1 MAPARRKGSGRAAA
15 AAAAAAAQQ
24 WKVGDL
30 VLAKMKG
37 FPAWPAV
44 VSEPEKWGF
53 TSVKKKLLVYFYGT
67 QQIAFCN
74 YADIE
79 AFTEEKKK
87 SLLVKRQGKGAD
99 FVRAVDEI
107 IDIYESLKKQNHNQ
121 LISSNN
127 GIKPEAGNSEIPIND
142 SGRESPELSSD
153 AAKDNKLEASCALI
167 GTRDVV
173 HTEGADAIFLEG
185 DCCKVNLAP
194 NVLTEK
200 VSILDELRQNRT
212 STSTSSR
219 KKRQRDPLL
228 ENNTIR
234 NRCSSLRRTRSST
247 NGEPK
252 KFESTEQLNG
262 CDVASGDLISDEVKV
277 EPMQNNSIR
286 DMQCTS
292 DNYDPSSGSALLPSN
307 GCQTSNS
314 SEVPRISNG
323 SNCKAEVSSDG
334 FLEKDVRLNGK
345 FDLQMQTIVFKK
357 KRKII
362 RKPVTRAV
370 ECDRLNKDS
379 EFQVELNGSLYES
392 LSRSEVHQCINKSD
406 GDEHLPLVKRARVR
420 MGKPSAEEEEASELV
435 VAKNELE
442 VLIPP
447 DKCADHDVS
456 KHDTSTI
463 SGNNCFTD
471 GMSLESKEFSSSSP
485 ANDRSGSLGSD
496 TFWKLKDNKPKD
508 LTVDVEAALPP
519 SKRLHRALKAMSANA
534 VETINEYPESPRRK
548 ELIPNGSM
556 LSPKA
561 NSVNHPAEVN
571 VGSPTRSDST
581 RPLDSPIG
589 KNSTPGLTVQSG
601 DLPTIC
607 SSGMTSND
615 ILNGSLES
623 GCNELPTDFKKCDEP
638 LTPIPVG
645 SAVCDKTIPSCS
657 VKYTEN
663 NINATLSEAMPNK
676 LCTLLEKRNESEML
690 IPLKECSNFHI
701 DESGDG
707 AVERIK
713 QNKDYISD
721 AKGGS
726 GSFPP
731 NGNDVAE
738 SATIVC
744 STTSNSSGATKP
756 SSIQSD
762 GDNHTCNMHISPDL
776 FPKELRSRVP
786 LKDMCISPDST
797 SMKDL
802 IAAAQAKRLLSRS
815 TSFSDNFLD
824 SKLNQEAVVS
834 PSPGQKETHA
844 RHVSPS
850 NSVIRASSTSDRVH
864 NPQNSYRSPYD
875 SLTQRNSHK
884 FSVQTE
890 ANAARKAF
898 EALLCTLTRTKESIG
913 RATRLAIECAKHG
926 IAGEVMDII
935 LEYVE
940 KESSLHKR
948 VDLFFLVDSIT
959 QCSRTQ
965 KGGAG
970 DVYPSLVQS
979 VLPRL
984 LSSVAPPGHTAWE
997 NRRQCLKVLRLWL
1010 ERKTLPEYIIRHHI
1024 REIESINEASFGSA
1038 SSRRPMRT
1046 ERAVHDPLREM
1057 EGMLVDEYGSNTSF
1071 QLPSLLSTSVLED
1084 EEGAL
1089 SEEER
1094 NFEAVTPERDVQD
1107 DDHDISATQTSAE
1120 KHRHILEDVDGELE
1134 MEDVAP
1140 PCEDEGN
1147 PPSQVAKGD
1156 GSCASIHQ
1164 PGCQD
1169 PQDFPPPLPEDTPP
1183 SPPPLPSSPPPSVPP
1198 CPAPVSSVPQLQ
1210 SGYHTPADPAES
1222 HLSSGTHNPQNQ
1234 QSQCNACRPHK
1245 PSELNPNVISSEPMQ
1260 FYNSGFGGH
1269 HPAQLPPPPP
1279 PPLPPPVV
1287 PVGPPGSYGNF
1298 SVPHPPVHPGN
1309 NFQPLPP
1316 PPPAVSNQFSF
1327 VQPERQQRIQSWGSS
1342 CSYSERYHQHNL
1354 HDRGDFY
1361 GDRNVNGPMQHEIVE
1376 RAKYTAPIQ
1385 PPAPSM
1391 PDQFGEPPAS
1401 LSHYG
1406 PPLDPATIPCPR
1418 WSHHPRISSYP
1429 LPPPP
1434 PRPAADTSGAS
1445 GYWRPR

>member
-1 MAPARRKGSGRAAA
+1 M
-15 AAAAAAAQQ
+15 Q
-24 WKVGDL
+24 
-30 VLAKMKG
+30 
-37 FPAWPAV
+37 

-200 VSILDELRQNRT
+200 VSILDELRQNHT

-252 KFESTEQLNG
+252 KFESTEQLNA

-277 EPMQNNSIR
+277 ESMQNNSIR

-292 DNYDPSSGSALLPSN
+292 DNYDPSSGSAVLPSN

-442 VLIPP
+442 VPIPL

-615 ILNGSLES
+615 ILNGSLEMAAMNFLQTS
-623 GCNELPTDFKKCDEP
+623 KK
-638 LTPIPVG
+638 
-645 SAVCDKTIPSCS
+645 
-657 VKYTEN
+657 N

-1046 ERAVHDPLREM
+1046 ERAIHDPLREM

-1156 GSCASIHQ
+1156 GACASIHQ

-1183 SPPPLPSSPPPSVPP
+1183 SPPPLPSSPPPSFPP

-1234 QSQCNACRPHK
+1234 QSQCNACRPI
-1245 PSELNPNVISSEPMQ
+1245 NQ
-1260 FYNSGFGGH
+1260 
-1269 HPAQLPPPPP
+1269 
-1279 PPLPPPVV
+1279 
-1287 PVGPPGSYGNF
+1287 
-1298 SVPHPPVHPGN
+1298 
-1309 NFQPLPP
+1309 
-1316 PPPAVSNQFSF
+1316 VS
-1327 VQPERQQRIQSWGSS
+1327 
-1342 CSYSERYHQHNL
+1342 
-1354 HDRGDFY
+1354 
-1361 GDRNVNGPMQHEIVE
+1361 
-1376 RAKYTAPIQ
+1376 
-1385 PPAPSM
+1385 
-1391 PDQFGEPPAS
+1391 
-1401 LSHYG
+1401 
-1406 PPLDPATIPCPR
+1406 
-1418 WSHHPRISSYP
+1418 
-1429 LPPPP
+1429 
-1434 PRPAADTSGAS
+1434 
-1445 GYWRPR
+1445 